1 MGGFIGA
8 VIGAIL
14 AAFGFLVMRNPM
26 RLAVLASGARVYHQ
40 RMVLDTTATPSSSS
54 VLCRICRFL
63 RVVASEPSG
72 MPVGY
77 ELLPRG
83 N

>member
-14 AAFGFLVMRNPM
+14 TTFGFLVMRNPM
-26 RLAVLASGARVYHQ
+26 RLAVLREHADITSECRW
-40 RMVLDTTATPSSSS
+40 VLPLGT
-54 VLCRICRFL
+54 
-63 RVVASEPSG
+63 
-72 MPVGY
+72 
-77 ELLPRG
+77 